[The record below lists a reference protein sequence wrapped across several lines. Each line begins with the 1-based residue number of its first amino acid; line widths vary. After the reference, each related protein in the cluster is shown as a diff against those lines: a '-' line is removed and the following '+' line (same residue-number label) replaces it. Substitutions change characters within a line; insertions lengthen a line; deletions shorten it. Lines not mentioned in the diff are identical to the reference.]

1 MFKHLS
7 IMTLIMALGIIFAP
21 DLTLEYVSQVYT
33 IIKQSLGLDNAAQ
46 QLQNNFMQ
54 TVEGGLNVIRNR

>member
-1 MFKHLS
+1 
-7 IMTLIMALGIIFAP
+7 MALGIIFAP

>member
-7 IMTLIMALGIIFAP
+7 ILTLIMALGIIFAP
-21 DLTLEYVSQVYT
+21 DLTMEYVSQVYT
-33 IIKQSLGLDNAAQ
+33 IIKQSLGLDNAAG